1 MVKYFAGQNVYITG
15 GSSGIGLSAAK
26 QLAALGANILVFAR
40 TKERLEAAAADI
52 KKNCVSK
59 AQRVSSIQVD
69 VGNNENV
76 NKVMARAVHKFGPP
90 DLLINCAG
98 RAYPHYFEKV
108 GYEQFDQTMKTNLY
122 GIWNTTAALVPEMKK
137 RGGCIVNV
145 SSLAGFIGIFGYT
158 AYCAS
163 KFGVIGFSEALR
175 SELRSHGIKVA
186 VLCPPDTDT
195 PGFAAENKTKPE
207 ETKEASKGAKLMSPD
222 EVARQLISGLKKGRY
237 MIIPGF
243 EGKITWRIKRFL
255 PVLVDAVLNSQLR
268 KVQKRLKGTNTE
280 GKP

>member
-1 MVKYFAGQNVYITG
+1 MVKNFAGKNVYITG

-26 QLAALGANILVFAR
+26 RLAALGANILIFAR
-40 TKERLEAAAADI
+40 TKERLEAAAAEI
-52 KKNCVSK
+52 RENCLSE
-59 AQRVSSIQVD
+59 AQRVSSLQVD
-69 VGNNENV
+69 VGDNENV
-76 NKVMARAVHKFGPP
+76 NRVMARAVQEFGPP

-98 RAYPHYFEKV
+98 RAYPHYFEQIS
-108 GYEQFDQTMKTNLY
+108 YEQFDQTMKTNLY

-145 SSLAGFIGIFGYT
+145 SSIAGFIGIFGYT

-175 SELRSHGIKVA
+175 SELRNHGIKVA

-222 EVARQLISGLKKGRY
+222 EVARQLIIGLKKDKFL
-237 MIIPGF
+237 IIPGLD
-243 EGKITWRIKRFL
+243 GKITWRIKRFF
-255 PVLVDAVLNSQLR
+255 PALVDAVLNRQIE
-268 KVQKRLKGTNTE
+268 KVQKRLQGAHTE
-280 GKP
+280 ARS